1 VLAWVFVWSEVQ
13 TCIRP
18 SRCHFHSLS
27 LASVKSRLVLPFWYR
42 LTRVVPEQ
50 GPLNGCVCVCVCVPV
65 SCRRAN
71 DERRWAPSWH
81 LCDCG
86 AVTQYQ
92 YSYLLTY
99 ACLYEVASLKPRQ
112 QHTNCTGLNWTGVR
126 ELRCEQSHCKTRF
139 RTKRP
144 SSIATVSTA
153 NQCT

>member
-1 VLAWVFVWSEVQ
+1 MVGLYTRPKTVTHPGTNRARRALTSFMRRTPLTTTPRRQPVISL
-13 TCIRP
+13 TCETNLKL
-18 SRCHFHSLS
+18 C
-27 LASVKSRLVLPFWYR
+27 A
-42 LTRVVPEQ
+42 T
-50 GPLNGCVCVCVCVPV
+50 PV

-99 ACLYEVASLKPRQ
+99 ACLYEAASLKPRQ